1 MFLDQ
6 LRKVSAP
13 VLHVPAAHMSRL
25 GAHANAITVA
35 GFLIGLGAIPSIATH
50 HYWLGLG
57 LIVLNRMCDALD
69 GAVARQGAIRPLGQF
84 LDMTLDLI
92 FFAGLPFAFA
102 LADPT
107 RGLAAVFFVFGILAS
122 GVSSLAFTVLEEEQG
137 TSVTPRGYTSLGYLA
152 RLMED
157 GEFFVAFAIACVA
170 PQAFSVV
177 AYIVGVLCF
186 MTAGARI
193 AFAVAR
199 FGS

>member
-6 LRKVSAP
+6 LRKVTAP
-13 VLHVPAAHMSRL
+13 ALHAPAAQISRL
-25 GAHANAITVA
+25 GAHANVVTVT
-35 GFLIGLGAIPSIATH
+35 GFVIGLCAIPAIATH

-57 LIVLNRMCDALD
+57 LIVLNRICDALD
-69 GAVARQGAIRPLGQF
+69 GAIARQGAVKPLGQF

-102 LADPT
+102 LADPA
-107 RGLAAVFFVFGILAS
+107 RGLAAAFFVFGILAS
-122 GVSSLAFTVLEEEQG
+122 GVSSLAFTVVAEEQG
-137 TSVTPRGYTSLGYLA
+137 ASVTPRGYIPLGYLA

-157 GEFFVAFAIACVA
+157 GEFFVAFAIACVS
-170 PQAFSVV
+170 PNVFSVV

-193 AFAVAR
+193 AVAVAR
-199 FGS
+199 FSA

>member
-13 VLHVPAAHMSRL
+13 ALHAPAAHVSRL
-25 GAHANAITVA
+25 GVHANAITVV
-35 GFLIGLGAIPSIATH
+35 GFVIGIGAIPAIATH
-50 HYWLGLG
+50 HYWLGLA
-57 LIVLNRMCDALD
+57 LIVLNRICDALD
-69 GAVARQGAIRPLGQF
+69 GAVARQSTAKPLGQF

-107 RGLAAVFFVFGILAS
+107 RGMAAAFFVFGILAS
-122 GVSSLAFTVLEEEQG
+122 GVSSLAFTVVAEEQRAAVG
-137 TSVTPRGYTSLGYLA
+137 PRGYTVLGALA

-157 GEFFVAFAIACVA
+157 EEFFVAFILACLA
-170 PQAFSVV
+170 PQWFSVV
-177 AYIVGVLCF
+177 AYIVGILCF

>member
-13 VLHVPAAHMSRL
+13 VLHAPAAYVSRL
-25 GAHANAITVA
+25 GAHANAITVV
-35 GFLIGLGAIPSIATH
+35 GFAIGLGAIPAIAKH
-50 HYWLGLG
+50 YYWLGLA
-57 LIVLNRMCDALD
+57 LIVLNRLCDALD
-69 GAVARQGAIRPLGQF
+69 GAVARQGAVNPLGQF

-107 RGLAAVFFVFGILAS
+107 RGLAAAFFVFGILAS
-122 GVSSLAFTVLEEEQG
+122 GVSSLAFTVVAEEQG
-137 TSVTPRGYTSLGYLA
+137 AKLGPHGYTALGYLA
-152 RLMED
+152 RFMED
-157 GEFFVAFAIACVA
+157 EEFFVAFILACIA
-170 PQAFSVV
+170 PQWFSVV

-199 FGS
+199 FSA

>member
-1 MFLDQ
+1 M
-6 LRKVSAP
+6 
-13 VLHVPAAHMSRL
+13 
-25 GAHANAITVA
+25 
-35 GFLIGLGAIPSIATH
+35 
-50 HYWLGLG
+50 
-57 LIVLNRMCDALD
+57 LNRICDALD
-69 GAVARQGAIRPLGQF
+69 GAVARQTVAKPLGQF

-102 LADPT
+102 LADPA

-122 GVSSLAFTVLEEEQG
+122 GASSLAFTVVAEEQG
-137 TSVTPRGYTSLGYLA
+137 AAVTPRGYTALGYLA

-157 GEFFVAFAIACVA
+157 SEFFVAFAIACVA
-170 PQAFSVV
+170 PQAFSVI